1 MKIGIFSDIHDRT
14 DHLEPAMRQMH
25 RQGCG
30 HFIFLGDC
38 TTPESFRLL
47 LELTQGLPLDAVPG
61 NNDYE
66 LPVMDQMAAASPA
79 ARLHPGHAVI
89 TRYGMNLSLS
99 HYPKYA
105 WQEVRKGHVDAALYG
120 HTPQALQ
127 EMAGNCLIANPGE
140 LQGRTGRLGFG
151 ILDTDS
157 RTMNLHTL
165 DFKIP

>member
-1 MKIGIFSDIHDRT
+1 MKIVIFSDIHDRT

-120 HTPQALQ
+120 HTHQALQ

>member
-14 DHLEPAMRQMH
+14 NHLEQAMH
-25 RQGCG
+25 RMLRLGCG

-38 TTPESFRLL
+38 TTPESFRRL
-47 LELTQGLPLDAVPG
+47 LELAQGLPLDVVPG
-61 NNDYE
+61 NNDYD
-66 LPVMDQMAAASPA
+66 LLAMHQMAAASPA
-79 ARLHPGHAVI
+79 ARLHPEHAVI
-89 TRYGMNLSLS
+89 TRYRMKLSLS
-99 HYPKYA
+99 HDPRYA

-120 HTPQALQ
+120 HTHQALQ

-165 DFKIP
+165 DFKTP

>member
-1 MKIGIFSDIHDRT
+1 
-14 DHLEPAMRQMH
+14 
-25 RQGCG
+25 
-30 HFIFLGDC
+30 
-38 TTPESFRLL
+38 
-47 LELTQGLPLDAVPG
+47 
-61 NNDYE
+61 
-66 LPVMDQMAAASPA
+66 MDQMAAASPA

-120 HTPQALQ
+120 HTHQALQ

>member
-1 MKIGIFSDIHDRT
+1 
-14 DHLEPAMRQMH
+14 MRQMH
-25 RQGCG
+25 RRASG

-120 HTPQALQ
+120 HTHQALQ

-165 DFKIP
+165 DFKIL